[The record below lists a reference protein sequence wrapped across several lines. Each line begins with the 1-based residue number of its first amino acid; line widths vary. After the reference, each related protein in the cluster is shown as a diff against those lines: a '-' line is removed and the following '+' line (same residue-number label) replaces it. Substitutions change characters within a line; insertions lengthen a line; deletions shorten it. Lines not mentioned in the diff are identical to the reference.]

1 MPGFRLSRLRF
12 VGIIQSTEGRTRVV
26 AAIIGVVLA
35 VASGWLALTR
45 LGGSVVT
52 LSYDLPFIVN
62 KAGTPDNIAIVYV
75 DEIDG
80 DSVDRKSQAKL
91 LDMLGENGASAV
103 LYDLD
108 FQNPWK
114 DPAVDEE
121 FAASLRKFR
130 GVDADNK
137 PLDGNKQRPVF
148 FAFVRES
155 IKKTGIMGEQLHP
168 PTEVISEAGDPTGGN
183 KGIVAFI
190 HDKSYTVR
198 ELTTGTVDEP
208 SMTWQAAVAL
218 GAKLDENTRLVPRWL
233 NYAGPPPDPDITDL
247 RDPRGI
253 PAIATFFWK
262 DLKDGLAP
270 GLFRNKIVIIG
281 GAPGIVGAAAG
292 QDLFSTPFHRL
303 HHRSNLPLMSGVE
316 IQANS
321 LANLLKG
328 NWLTRTPATLENIFI
343 IGAGIVAGFVL
354 SLFRPVKAVAIAI
367 ITIVIL
373 IAYGVWKQHYV
384 GVWFPWSVP
393 AFVQIPVALVW
404 AIGSNAYIE
413 RFLKLRLSEEQ
424 ARLKVAFSRLVSPKV
439 LNLLEKRGYDVK
451 PGGERIMAAIIFT
464 DIEGFTEMSEKV
476 KNPEQIVATLNDY
489 FRRTTSHIFD
499 HNGTIIKFIGDAIV
513 AVWGAPVPDP
523 AAAKN
528 SVDAAWKLHESDK
541 LVVDGHE
548 LRTRVGIHFGD
559 VVAGYIGTE
568 LHSDYTVIGDAVN
581 SAARLEG
588 LNKMFGTSILLT
600 EEVKQHMGSEYR
612 TRRVGKFRMKGRSEI
627 TIVHELLGPARQEAE
642 PDWIVA
648 HHEALAA
655 LEMNDR
661 PAAQKLFEEANTR
674 RGRKGDPVA
683 AYFLAHLADGQP
695 TADGVID
702 LLSK

>member
-1 MPGFRLSRLRF
+1 MPASRYSRRRYLSI
-12 VGIIQSTEGRTRVV
+12 VQSTEGRTRIV
-26 AAIIGVVLA
+26 AAIIGALLA
-35 VASGWLALTR
+35 VAAGWLALTR

-52 LSYDLPFIVN
+52 LSYDLPFMLHR
-62 KAGTPDNIAIVYV
+62 AGTPKNIAIVYV

-80 DSVDRKSQAKL
+80 GALDRTLQPKL
-91 LDMLGENGASAV
+91 LDMLGENGATAV

-121 FAASLRKFR
+121 FAASIRRFR
-130 GVDADNK
+130 GVDAEDK
-137 PLDGNKQRPVF
+137 PIAGQKQRLVF
-148 FAFVRES
+148 LTFVREMTR
-155 IKKTGIMGEQLHP
+155 KTGLAVEQLYP
-168 PTEVISEAGDPTGGN
+168 PTEVIDTAADPTGEN
-183 KGIVAFI
+183 KGIVAFL
-190 HDKSYTVR
+190 HDKNYTVR
-198 ELTTGTVDEP
+198 ELSTGTPDEP
-208 SMTWQAAVAL
+208 SMMWKAAVAL
-218 GAKLDENTRLVPRWL
+218 GAKLDESNRSTTPRWL
-233 NYAGPPPDPDITDL
+233 NYVGPTADPNDD
-247 RDPRGI
+247 DAK
-253 PAIATFFWK
+253 PAIATFLWK
-262 DLKDGLAP
+262 DLKVGLEP
-270 GLFRNKIVIIG
+270 GLFRNKIVIVG

-292 QDLFSTPFHRL
+292 VDLFSTPFHRL
-303 HHRSNLPLMSGVE
+303 FHRSDLPLMSGVE

-321 LANLLKG
+321 LANLLNG
-328 NWLTRTPATLENIFI
+328 DWLTRTPASLESAFI
-343 IGAGIVAGFVL
+343 IGAGIVAGILL
-354 SLFRPVKAVAIAI
+354 SMFRPFKAVGIALAAILA
-367 ITIVIL
+367 L
-373 IAYGVWKQHYV
+373 MSYGVFKMHYLH
-384 GVWFPWSVP
+384 VWFPWSVP

-413 RFLKLRLSEEQ
+413 RFLKLRLTVEQ
-424 ARLKVAFSRLVSPKV
+424 GRLKEAFSRLVSPKV
-439 LNLLEKRGYDVK
+439 LHQLEKTGYDVK

-489 FRRTTSHIFD
+489 FKRTTSHIFD
-499 HNGTIIKFIGDAIV
+499 HNGTIVKFIGDAIV
-513 AVWGAPVPDP
+513 AVWGAPVAD
-523 AAAKN
+523 ADAAKN

-568 LHSDYTVIGDAVN
+568 QHSDYTVIGDAVN

-600 EEVKQHMGSEYR
+600 EEVREHIGPGYR
-612 TRRVGKFRMKGRSEI
+612 TRMVGKFRMKGRSEI

-648 HHEALAA
+648 YHEALSE
-655 LEMNDR
+655 LEKNDR
-661 PAAQKLFEEANTR
+661 PAAQKLFEEANTL

-683 AYFLAHLADGQP
+683 TYFLEHLADNKP
-695 TADGVID
+695 TKDGVID